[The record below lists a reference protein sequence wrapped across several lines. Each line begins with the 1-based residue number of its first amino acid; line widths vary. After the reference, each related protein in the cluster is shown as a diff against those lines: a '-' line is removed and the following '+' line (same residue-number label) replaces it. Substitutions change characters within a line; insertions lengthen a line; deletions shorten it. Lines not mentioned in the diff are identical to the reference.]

1 MNTIEAFNRN
11 TKTKGQLNTLRKKG
25 EVPGIVYGG
34 KDANQKISLLKKEV
48 KNLIESENFKFDG
61 VDGSFYFKNNLIER
75 ELKILQI
82 NSGKAV
88 QIN

>member
-34 KDANQKISLLKKEV
+34 KDANKKISLLKKEV
-48 KNLIESENFKFDG
+48 KNLIESENFLSNVISLK
-61 VDGSFYFKNNLIER
+61 VDG
-75 ELKILQI
+75 
-82 NSGKAV
+82 
-88 QIN
+88 